1 MITTDYL
8 KRIAP
13 SVFTTSPS
21 PKMSNKYT
29 FVPTM
34 DILENFENEG
44 WKVFSANQ
52 NGRGAYAQHELR
64 LRNVEY

>member
-1 MITTDYL
+1 MMTTDNL

-34 DILENFENEG
+34 EILENFENEG
-44 WKVFSANQ
+44 WNVFPPNKLVKVLLPYMS
-52 NGRGAYAQHELR
+52 
-64 LRNVEY
+64 